1 MGLWSKGIK
10 RSVTGEVRLG
20 EINEPKHKPGDKVK
34 VKPYSWYIENRKFNF
49 SNDIYIIPEHISGI
63 EFTQEMSKFCDMT
76 VTIDCV
82 EYTDYGYYYGISEDE
97 YGCYLWHDN
106 MFQTHQKTRK
116 EYLENKI

>member
-10 RSVTGEVRLG
+10 RSVTGESRLG

-34 VKPYSWYIENRKFNF
+34 VKPYSWYIENRRPNF
-49 SNDIYIIPEHISGI
+49 SNNLYIIPEHISGI
-63 EFTQEMSKFCDMT
+63 EFIQEMSKFCDMT

-82 EYTDYGYYYGISEDE
+82 EYTDYGYYYLICEDE
-97 YGCYLWHDN
+97 RGCYMWHDN
-106 MFQTHQKTRK
+106 MFQTHQKTRE